1 MRDFTVSPIR
11 FQDKLTMVDSFPT
24 RLDVEEIIF
33 ALKENFHLSSK

>member
-1 MRDFTVSPIR
+1 MKGSTVSPIR
-11 FQDKLTMVDSFPT
+11 FQNKLTMVDSLPT